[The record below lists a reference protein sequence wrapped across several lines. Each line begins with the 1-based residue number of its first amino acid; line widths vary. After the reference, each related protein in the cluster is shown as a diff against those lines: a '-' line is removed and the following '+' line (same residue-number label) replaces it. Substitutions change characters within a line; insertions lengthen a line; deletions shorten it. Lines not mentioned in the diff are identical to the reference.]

1 MRKMRKE
8 GKMKRFLALIMLLCL
23 VLCGCSTDTLPQ
35 SDKLQIVCATFPAY
49 DFAREIAGDKA
60 EITLLIKPGAEVH
73 SYEPTP
79 KDVVRIQESDLFICN
94 GGESEEWLEAL
105 LRENMNVVYMMD
117 CVETVAEEEKEGMY
131 VHGEEEGEEELD
143 EHVWTSPVNAALI
156 SKEICSRLCEIDA
169 ENAALYTANSDAY
182 TAQLMVLDADFH
194 RVIDNA
200 PHKTL
205 VFADRFPMRYFTKE
219 YGLEYFAAFP
229 GCASETEPSA
239 KTVAF
244 LIDRVREEK
253 LPAVLY
259 MEFSNQKMADVICED
274 TGCVKL
280 PFYSAHNITAEQFE
294 AGVSYLDLMRINLE
308 TLKEALY

>member
-1 MRKMRKE
+1 
-8 GKMKRFLALIMLLCL
+8 MKRLTALLMLLCVL
-23 VLCGCSTDTLPQ
+23 LCGCNTEALPQ
-35 SDKLQIVCATFPAY
+35 SDKLQIVCVSYPAY
-49 DFAREIAGDKA
+49 DFAREIAGEKA

-79 KDVVRIQESDLFICN
+79 KDIVRIQQSDLFICN
-94 GGESEEWLEAL
+94 GGESEEWVEEL
-105 LRENMNVVYMMD
+105 LQEGMNVIYMID
-117 CVETVAEEEKEGMY
+117 CVEAVAEEEKEGMY
-131 VHGEEEGEEELD
+131 IRGEEEEEELD

-156 SKEICSRLCEIDA
+156 SGEICRRLCDIDP
-169 ENAALYTANSDAY
+169 ENADYYTASCEGY
-182 TAQLMVLDADFH
+182 TAQLMALDAEFR
-194 RVIDNA
+194 RVVENA

-205 VFADRFPMRYFTKE
+205 VFADRFPMRYFTRE
-219 YGLEYFAAFP
+219 YGLDYFAAFP
-229 GCASETEPSA
+229 GCSSETEPSA

-274 TGCVKL
+274 TGCKKL

-294 AGVSYLDLMRINLE
+294 EGVTYLDLMRINLE
-308 TLKEALY
+308 SLKEALY

>member
-1 MRKMRKE
+1 
-8 GKMKRFLALIMLLCL
+8 MKKLIALVLLSCLA
-23 VLCGCSTDTLPQ
+23 LCGCASEALPQ
-35 SDKLQIVCATFPAY
+35 SDKLQIVCSSYPAY
-49 DFAREIAGDKA
+49 DFVREIAGGKA

-79 KDVVRIQESDLFICN
+79 KDVVRIQESALFICN
-94 GGESEEWLEAL
+94 GGESEAWLEEL
-105 LRENMNVVYMMD
+105 LQNGMNVVYMMD
-117 CVETVAEEEKEGMY
+117 CVDTVAEEEKEGMY
-131 VHGEEEGEEELD
+131 VRGEGEEGEEELD

-156 SKEICSRLCEIDA
+156 SREICSRLCAVDP
-169 ENAALYTANSDAY
+169 ENAKLYTANCEAY
-182 TAQLMVLDADFH
+182 TAQLMELDAQLH
-194 RVIDNA
+194 RVVDNA

-205 VFADRFPMRYFTKE
+205 VFADRFPMRYFTRE
-219 YGLEYFAAFP
+219 YGLDYFAAFP

-259 MEFSNQKMADVICED
+259 MEFSNEKMADVICED

-280 PFYSAHNITAEQFE
+280 PFYSAHNITAQQFE
-294 AGVSYLDLMRINLE
+294 DGVTYLDLMRINLE

>member
-1 MRKMRKE
+1 
-8 GKMKRFLALIMLLCL
+8 MKRFAALIVLLSL
-23 VLCGCSTDTLPQ
+23 ALCGCSPDALPH

-79 KDVVRIQESDLFICN
+79 KDVIRIQESDLFICN
-94 GGESEEWLEAL
+94 GGESEEWLEEL
-105 LRENMNVVYMMD
+105 LCEDMNVVYMMD

-131 VHGEEEGEEELD
+131 VRGEEDGEEELD
-143 EHVWTSPVNAALI
+143 EHVWTSPVNAILI
-156 SKEICSRLCEIDA
+156 SREICSRLCEIDPDNA
-169 ENAALYTANSDAY
+169 ELYTARCSAY
-182 TAQLMVLDADFH
+182 TARLTELDADFH

>member
-1 MRKMRKE
+1 MRRITALL
-8 GKMKRFLALIMLLCL
+8 LALCLL
-23 VLCGCSTDTLPQ
+23 LCGCSTEALPQ
-35 SDKLQIVCATFPAY
+35 SDKLQIVCATYPAY
-49 DFAREIAGDKA
+49 DFVRAIAGDKA

-94 GGESEEWLEAL
+94 GGEGEEWLEEL
-105 LRENMNVVYMMD
+105 LIDGMNVIYMMD
-117 CVETVAEEEKEGMY
+117 CVETVVEEEKEGMY
-131 VHGEEEGEEELD
+131 VRGEEEEEEELD

-156 SKEICSRLCEIDA
+156 SEEISARLCEVDPD
-169 ENAALYTANSDAY
+169 NAGFY
-182 TAQLMVLDADFH
+182 TAQFAAYEAQLMELDAEFH

-219 YGLEYFAAFP
+219 YGLDYFAAFP
-229 GCASETEPSA
+229 GCSSETEPSA

-244 LIDRVREEK
+244 LIDRVREES

-274 TGCVKL
+274 TGCEKL

-294 AGVSYLDLMRINLE
+294 EGVTYLDLMRINLE